1 MNKKIILHIGQSK
14 SASTFI
20 QENLF
25 FNKTNLIK
33 KKTLY
38 PKYNYKSIK
47 FDALNHNSY
56 ALSLNDEG
64 IFPKIEN
71 YKIIENNF
79 LKEMEKNNCET
90 LILSSENF
98 FGVPRAYMYDNKE
111 EFIENYKKK
120 LIKLSQFTKKFQA
133 TELIL
138 FKRELK
144 EWVHKIIEHQIKIKY
159 LHSKNNIIPYGTILE
174 RMLNYINYDELLNLW
189 KEIILPSKFHIINY
203 DKNCSINKI
212 IFDILDLKLADFN
225 FKNKSINRGWD
236 INVSYYKEIR
246 NKKHKSKNQERA
258 LIYFLNKYNNKLK
271 KIISFD
277 FILNKEDLISK
288 KTNFYHSDEILIL
301 LKKYTDE
308 HTLKKLDQYMNRN
321 YFNYKILIFIEIV

>member
-258 LIYFLNKYNNKLK
+258 LIYFLNKYNN
-271 KIISFD
+271 II
-277 FILNKEDLISK
+277 
-288 KTNFYHSDEILIL
+288 
-301 LKKYTDE
+301 
-308 HTLKKLDQYMNRN
+308 
-321 YFNYKILIFIEIV
+321 